1 MDQTIYSIGPPAD
14 WIERREVDFA
24 ANSRD
29 RDSPFYYPLVD
40 FQTRVRDDAIE
51 SYTYTVEKIN
61 DTSRLEDASQ
71 FLTELADE
79 HQHLCF
85 HRFDIIRSG
94 ERLPALHA
102 DDIEV
107 YRRETELESHIT
119 NRRLTVDLSVD
130 DLRAGDLVEI
140 EKTIID
146 RVGEHPLRVRHYYE
160 NFWLGWTFPV
170 KQQRIRIDNQS
181 SQRLTLQHHRI
192 DGGNVRDEVEQLE
205 PGERFD
211 RSYSDLEPWH
221 IPETT
226 PTWWWPN
233 SLRVSR
239 AQTWPQVSRYLYDFY
254 TGAGA
259 FDNNLDPG
267 DLPHIGLGDDPRDNV
282 IRIVRFVQNEI
293 RYRGRHHGI
302 YTHTPRPPA
311 EVIRRRAGDCK
322 DKSNLLVALLRAIGI
337 DANLALVNGE
347 IGKGID
353 TLPPSPHLFDHMIV
367 RVRVDAETRYFDATI
382 KKQGGDFDHAAELD
396 YGYALNL
403 TAGGEELARLPY
415 RREEPAF
422 SVDLRLDLRDGGAG
436 RGRLDLRFVYHRGDA
451 DLARLRFAS
460 TEKSQIADE
469 SRESARNNTG
479 FELDIEQ
486 PATIVDDDLE
496 RNILVVEEAYS
507 LLNLDRTH
515 QRNQIEIDS
524 GLSQRFPLPAS
535 ADFPLALYANGQM
548 EFHLAVSYP
557 RRPPVIAGKLE
568 LSNKHF
574 DFADRIR
581 VDGRTIH
588 FEARMTP
595 HSDCVELSELDDY
608 RREIEKVWERSQF
621 FFPVKVGLNWPL
633 GWLFLLAV
641 VVFGLIM
648 ILFTD

>member
-14 WIERREVDFA
+14 WIERRA
-24 ANSRD
+24 ADSEASSRD

-40 FQTRVRDDAIE
+40 FQSRVRDDTIE
-51 SYTYTVEKIN
+51 RYAYTVEKIN
-61 DTSRLEDASQ
+61 DASRLEDASQ

-85 HRFDIIRSG
+85 HRFDIIRAG
-94 ERLPALHA
+94 ERIPALHA

-160 NFWLGWTFPV
+160 KFWLGWTFPV
-170 KQQRIRIDNQS
+170 TQQRIRIDNQS
-181 SQRLTLQHHRI
+181 SHRLALHHHRI
-192 DGGNVRDEVEQLE
+192 DGGKARDQIDYLE
-205 PGERFD
+205 PGQRFD
-211 RSYSDLEPWH
+211 RVYSDLEPWH

-226 PTWWWPN
+226 PSWWLPDN
-233 SLRVSR
+233 LQVSR
-239 AQTWPQVSRYLYDFY
+239 AQTWPQVSRYLYDYY
-254 TGAGA
+254 TGAGI
-259 FDNNLDPG
+259 FDSKLDPG
-267 DLPHIGLGDDPRDNV
+267 DLAHIGLGEDPRDNV

-311 EVIRRRAGDCK
+311 EVMQRRAGDCK
-322 DKSNLLVALLRAIGI
+322 DKSNLLVALLRTIGI
-337 DANLALVNGE
+337 DANLVLVNSE

-353 TLPPSPHLFDHMIV
+353 TLQPSPHLFDHMIV

-396 YGYALNL
+396 YGHALNL
-403 TAGGEELARLPY
+403 SAGGEALARLPY
-415 RREEPAF
+415 RREEPSY
-422 SVDLRLDLRDGGAG
+422 SVDLRLDLREAGAG
-436 RGRLDLRFVYHRGDA
+436 RGRLDLRFVYHRVDA
-451 DLARLRFAS
+451 DLVRLQFAS

-469 SRESARNNTG
+469 SRESVKTNTG
-479 FELDIEQ
+479 FELDVEQ
-486 PATIVDDDLE
+486 PATIVDDDLG
-496 RNILVVEEAYS
+496 RNILVVEESYS

-515 QRNQIEIDS
+515 QHNQIEIDS
-524 GLSQRFPLPAS
+524 GLSQRFPVPAS
-535 ADFPLALYANGQM
+535 TDFPLELYANGQM
-548 EFHLAVSYP
+548 EFRLAVRYP
-557 RRPPVIAGKLE
+557 RPPPAIGGKLD
-568 LSNKHF
+568 LSNRHF

-581 VDGRTIH
+581 VDDRTIH
-588 FEARMTP
+588 FEARITP
-595 HSDCVELSELDDY
+595 HTDRVERAELEDY
-608 RREIEKVWERSQF
+608 RREIDKVWQRSRF
-621 FFPVKVGLNWPL
+621 FFPVKVGLRWSF
-633 GWLFLLAV
+633 GWMFLLAV